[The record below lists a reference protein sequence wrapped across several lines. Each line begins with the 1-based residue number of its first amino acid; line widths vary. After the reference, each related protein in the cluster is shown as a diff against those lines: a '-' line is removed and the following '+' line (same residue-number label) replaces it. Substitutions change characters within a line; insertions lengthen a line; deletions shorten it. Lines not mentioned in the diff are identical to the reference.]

1 MQSKI
6 GKIKLWLCQPY
17 FRGIF
22 ILIPDLKNLQKYKKL
37 DKHVGPN
44 NSSKKLLDIFFK
56 SAQ

>member
-22 ILIPDLKNLQKYKKL
+22 ILIPDLKYLQKYKKL
-37 DKHVGPN
+37 DKHVM
-44 NSSKKLLDIFFK
+44 
-56 SAQ
+56 AE